1 MNWFTVAGVIIALCA
16 AVAAGALLHW
26 WRRHIVDDDPYPP
39 DKDAGMRAA
48 RQRHP
53 ANRVTWTC
61 HTCHEALAGPMV
73 EHICGG
79 DA

>member
-1 MNWFTVAGVIIALCA
+1 MIFQLLAL
-16 AVAAGALLHW
+16 AVAFVAVVASAWLLLRW
-26 WRRHIVDDDPYPP
+26 GHIVDDDPYP
-39 DKDAGMRAA
+39 DEDAGMRAA

-61 HTCHEALAGPMV
+61 HTCHEPLAGPMV
-73 EHICGG
+73 EHICG